1 MCVNEVVW
9 PATSCPT
16 QVCLRL
22 TLDRNPRML
31 ACLLVGEHVYV
42 QHIGTCEA
50 SLFEVKYKCEVN
62 ALYVG
67 WDINYALFVHDL

>member
-31 ACLLVGEHVYV
+31 ACILLGEHIMYSILV
-42 QHIGTCEA
+42 
-50 SLFEVKYKCEVN
+50 FEVKYICEVN